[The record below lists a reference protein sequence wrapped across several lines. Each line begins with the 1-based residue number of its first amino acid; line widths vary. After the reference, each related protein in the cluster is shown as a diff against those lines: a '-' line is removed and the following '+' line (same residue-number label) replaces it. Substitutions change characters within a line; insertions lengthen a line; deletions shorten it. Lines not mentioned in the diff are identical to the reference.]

1 MFAPAEY
8 LPADQSGTGLMAA
21 GTTVSARLD
30 VADRN
35 EDVYGFELDVCVD
48 SAPGGIACVSDAT
61 VFE

>member
-1 MFAPAEY
+1 
-8 LPADQSGTGLMAA
+8 MAA

-48 SAPGGIACVSDAT
+48 SAPGGIACVSDVT